1 MTIVTQHV
9 SLETSSQERTSGA
22 RMNTK
27 VVLTLVDCISVGV
40 YRMQRNVE
48 PTRTQSMVS
57 LLGNQSRGPET
68 GMWEQAEPELGFQL
82 SNQDAQAG
90 WGDVQCFRGAREAS
104 VLRHQQKSPELP
116 GRKV

>member
-9 SLETSSQERTSGA
+9 SLETSSQARTSGA

-40 YRMQRNVE
+40 YRMQWNVE

-57 LLGNQSRGPET
+57 LLGNQSRGPKT
-68 GMWEQAEPELGFQL
+68 GLVGTLGWL
-82 SNQDAQAG
+82 G
-90 WGDVQCFRGAREAS
+90 I
-104 VLRHQQKSPELP
+104 
-116 GRKV
+116 